1 MSRYTMYAL
10 VLGTAV
16 ALAVT
21 GGADAACMSQ
31 KDNDDFFV
39 RPRPKNSVN
48 RLSIPFARSPTRTF
62 R

>member
-10 VLGTAV
+10 VLSTAV

-39 RPRPKNSVN
+39 RPRPKN
-48 RLSIPFARSPTRTF
+48 
-62 R
+62 

>member
-10 VLGTAV
+10 MLGAAV

-39 RPRPKNSVN
+39 RPR
-48 RLSIPFARSPTRTF
+48 
-62 R
+62 